1 MKSFIGSL
9 SIMALCLFSLCL
21 GQTVIYDLN
30 QLDLEVGT
38 THTFE
43 FHDNDVYIGYNQYT
57 VTKREFY
64 NETDAYFIE
73 STLDLKSDLAV
84 IHMDASYVID
94 TFGRCLHY
102 EFEATVNGE
111 SHVVSADFTAD
122 SVHIIASRPGEKYDK
137 TITLAENTQLLDNN
151 MIGQWDLVFST
162 AILEEGGTY
171 GTNILA
177 AQSMRKGSIKA
188 SIAEELVSVQVAG
201 KTWQCF
207 KLEFSSPLGY
217 TAYVTRDGQLI
228 KMENESGIVIT
239 LKE

>member
-1 MKSFIGSL
+1 V
-9 SIMALCLFSLCL
+9 ALCFFSLCL

-30 QLDLEVGT
+30 QLDLETNT

-43 FHDNDVYIGYNQYT
+43 FHDSGVYIGYSSYT
-57 VTKREFY
+57 ITKRELY

-84 IHMDASYVID
+84 IHIDASYIID
-94 TFGRCLHY
+94 TFGRSLHY

-111 SHVVSADFTAD
+111 SHIVTADFTAD
-122 SVHIIASRPGEKYDK
+122 SVHIVASRPGEEYDK

-151 MIGQWDLVFST
+151 MMGQWDLAFST

-171 GTNILA
+171 GANVFA

-188 SIAEELVSVQVAG
+188 SIAEELVSVQAAG

-207 KLEFSSPLGY
+207 RLEFSSPLGY
-217 TAYVTRDGQLI
+217 IAYVAEDGQLI
-228 KMENESGIVIT
+228 KMENESGIVVT